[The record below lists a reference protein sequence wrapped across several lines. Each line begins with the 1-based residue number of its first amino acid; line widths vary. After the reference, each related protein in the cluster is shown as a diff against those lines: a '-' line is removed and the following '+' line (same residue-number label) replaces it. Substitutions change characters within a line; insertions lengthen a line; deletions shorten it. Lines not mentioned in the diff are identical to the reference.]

1 MCRAAGY
8 RILISQGHVNGACSA
23 FRNQPIQTL
32 ATVRAD
38 QPLGERVRLQAVP
51 SVFSRWDLDP

>member
-8 RILISQGHVNGACSA
+8 RILISQGYVNAACSA
-23 FRNQPIQTL
+23 FRNQPIQTF
-32 ATVRAD
+32 ATDRAGR
-38 QPLGERVRLQAVP
+38 PLGERVRMQAVP